1 MIHTGIVKTH
11 NLGFQECEAL
21 QAVYSK
27 DLCPNRIVGNSKLE
41 HRTAYYYYYKLL
53 FMHLLVPRVLSDVV
67 SNFPPNLEEVT
78 LIAEPDKARLRSYT
92 EDDSGGLPTH

>member
-41 HRTAYYYYYKLL
+41 HRTAL
-53 FMHLLVPRVLSDVV
+53 LLVTYILAPRVLSDVV